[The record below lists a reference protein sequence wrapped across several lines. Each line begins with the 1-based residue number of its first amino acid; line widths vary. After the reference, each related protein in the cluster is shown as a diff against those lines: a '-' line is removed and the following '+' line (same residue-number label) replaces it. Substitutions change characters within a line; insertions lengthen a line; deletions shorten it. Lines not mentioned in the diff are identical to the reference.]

1 MAQALP
7 SPEKHLSR
15 AGCIGLAGNQRYMS
29 TDLHRARGY
38 YVQDYLL
45 HLSVE
50 RSLGRRTVS
59 EYESD
64 LELFFQ
70 WLEPLFLDG
79 LTLEG
84 VDTRTVREFLAHL
97 RHDRGYGS
105 NGLNRKIACL
115 KGYFAYLE
123 AEKIQSNN
131 PMTRVRSAKE
141 SRLLPKVLSPEEVE
155 LLLETVGDRI
165 GQTRNPQLALRDR
178 AIFELFYA
186 TGIRLSELVGLNVDD
201 FDFQRRTLRVIGKGR
216 KERVVF
222 FNQTAATALTEYLHA
237 TPRKEQ
243 GGALFLN
250 RYGARISQR
259 GVEKMFKNILE
270 QSGLD
275 KHASPHTLRHS
286 FATHLLEGGSD
297 LVTIKELLGHESLQT
312 TQVYTNISR
321 QRMQS
326 VYNRSHPRDR
336 SDRREAK

>member
-1 MAQALP
+1 
-7 SPEKHLSR
+7 
-15 AGCIGLAGNQRYMS
+15 MS

-50 RSLGRRTVS
+50 RSLGRRTVA

-70 WLEPLFLDG
+70 WLEPLFQDG
-79 LTLEG
+79 LHFGDL
-84 VDTRTVREFLAHL
+84 DTRTIREFLAHL
-97 RHDRGYGS
+97 RHDRGYS
-105 NGLNRKIACL
+105 ASGLNRKIACL

-123 AEKIQSNN
+123 VEKILVNN

-141 SRLLPKVLSPEEVE
+141 ARLLPKVLSPEEVE
-155 LLLETVGDRI
+155 LLLETVEDRI

-201 FDFQRRTLRVIGKGR
+201 FDFPRRTLRVIGKGR

-222 FNQTAATALTEYLHA
+222 FNQTAATAITEYLHS
-237 TPRKEQ
+237 TPRSQ
-243 GGALFLN
+243 SGGPLFLN
-250 RYGARISQR
+250 RYGARLSQR
-259 GVEKMFKNILE
+259 GVEKMFKAILKE
-270 QSGLD
+270 SGLE

-321 QRMQS
+321 QRMKS
-326 VYNRSHPRDR
+326 VYERAHPRDR
-336 SDRREAK
+336 QDRQRSGS

>member
-1 MAQALP
+1 
-7 SPEKHLSR
+7 
-15 AGCIGLAGNQRYMS
+15 MS
-29 TDLHRARGY
+29 NDLHRARGY

-50 RSLGRRTVS
+50 RSLGRRTVD

-70 WLEPLFLDG
+70 WIEPLVQDG
-79 LTLEG
+79 LTFEG
-84 VDTRTVREFLAHL
+84 LDTRTIREFLAHL
-97 RHDRGYGS
+97 RHDRGYTS
-105 NGLNRKIACL
+105 AGLNRKIACL

-123 AEKIQSNN
+123 VEKILASN

-155 LLLETVGDRI
+155 LLLETVEEQI
-165 GQTRNPQLALRDR
+165 GEAKSQGLALRDR

-186 TGIRLSELVGLNVDD
+186 TGIRLSELVGLNADD
-201 FDFQRRTLRVIGKGR
+201 LDFHRRTMRVLGKGR

-222 FNQTAATALTEYLHA
+222 FNQTAATAVSEYLHS
-237 TPRKEQ
+237 TPRSHP
-243 GGALFLN
+243 GGPLFLN
-250 RYGARISQR
+250 RYGARLSQR
-259 GVEKMFKNILE
+259 GVEKMFNTIL
-270 QSGLD
+270 QKSGLER
-275 KHASPHTLRHS
+275 HASPHTLRHS

-321 QRMQS
+321 QRMQD
-326 VYNRSHPRDR
+326 VYERAHPRDR
-336 SDRREAK
+336 ADRQAR